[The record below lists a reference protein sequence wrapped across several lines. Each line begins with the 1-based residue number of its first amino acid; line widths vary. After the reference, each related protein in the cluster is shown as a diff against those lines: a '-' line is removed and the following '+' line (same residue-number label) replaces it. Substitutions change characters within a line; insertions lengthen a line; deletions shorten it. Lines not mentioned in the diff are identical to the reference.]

1 MFVDQFAL
9 AQGAAGE
16 HEAQA
21 GEIVHDRLIRVGKD
35 LSVLT
40 WRVLHNSAK
49 SFSERA
55 LGFITDGLGDRIQLH
70 VMRVS
75 NQPGRVGHSPF
86 G

>member
-9 AQGAAGE
+9 ARGAARE
-16 HEAQA
+16 HLAQG

-35 LSVLT
+35 LSVFT

-55 LGFITDGLGDRIQLH
+55 LGFITDGLGDRIQVH
-70 VMRVS
+70 VLRVP
-75 NQPGRVGHSPF
+75 NQPGRMGHSPF